1 MYSTVLIVGAGES
14 GLCMGVQLKKQFNI
28 TDFTIYERHGDIGG
42 TWYTNTYPGV
52 ACDVPAL
59 CYSYSFYKNP
69 EWSAFYPQGPELHA
83 YFTKFCD
90 DNDLRRHCTFNTEV
104 ETAVYDEERQLW
116 SVRLRRRAVEDWEMK
131 DGFTG
136 QDKKLHTVGNVGDTW
151 THECKILVTAV
162 GGLVEPADINIKG
175 MEGFKG
181 PLFHSAYWDHSV
193 NIEGKDVVIV
203 GNGCTAAQIIPAI
216 EPQVKSLTQIVRSTH
231 WMLPRPKFPGIH
243 PDTYE
248 KWSPRIFRYLPGV
261 QTLARALV
269 FTSIEAGW
277 LAFRNDKLG
286 ESIRTAQEKRSIQHV
301 KRNAPE
307 KYWNLLIPT
316 FPIGFKRR
324 IYDDTYLPALK
335 SDKVLLTKDEVTHV
349 SENAIH
355 TASGAEYKADV
366 IVMAT
371 GYKTNEWIAPLEVV
385 GRKGETLSQHWKK
398 MGGPAAYNSTAVSG
412 FPNFFMLFGPNSA
425 TGHTSVILATEN
437 MCQFALNIARPV
449 LKGDASE
456 VEVKQGAEVEYSR
469 WVQESMKNTVFNNST
484 GKELKSWYVRADG
497 WNSSTYPRSQIH
509 FTYRSY
515 FPVYKD
521 WIIKKTQQGI
531 WKTRLRKILV
541 LFLIFGVG
549 ITNVWLRNR
558 GLSFTDIS
566 KIGAALV
573 ADSLEKLTTVIRASL
588 Q

>member
-14 GLCMGVQLKKQFNI
+14 GLCMGAQLKKQLNVD
-28 TDFTIYERHGDIGG
+28 DFVIYERHGDIGG
-42 TWYTNTYPGV
+42 TWYTNKYPGV

-59 CYSYSFYKNP
+59 CYSYSFYRHP
-69 EWSAFYPQGPELHA
+69 GWSAFYPQGPELHA

-104 ETAVYDEERQLW
+104 ETAVYDESRKIW
-116 SVRLRRRAVEDWEMK
+116 SVRLRRRPVADWELK
-131 DGFTG
+131 TG
-136 QDKKLHTVGNVGDTW
+136 SQDKKLHTIGNVGDTW
-151 THECKILVTAV
+151 THECKIFISAV
-162 GGLVEPADINIKG
+162 GGLVEPSTIDIKG
-175 MEGFKG
+175 MEGYQGKI
-181 PLFHSAYWDHSV
+181 FHSAYWDHTV
-193 NIEGKDVVIV
+193 DLEGKDVVLI
-203 GNGCTAAQIIPAI
+203 GNGCTAAQIMPAI
-216 EPQVKSLTQIVRSTH
+216 EPQVKSVTQIVRSSH
-231 WMLPRPKFPGIH
+231 WMLPRPKFPGIS

-248 KWSPRIFRYLPGV
+248 TWSPRIFRYLPGS
-261 QTLARALV
+261 QTIARALV

-277 LAFRNDKLG
+277 LAFRNGKLG
-286 ESIRTAQEKRSIQHV
+286 ERIRAAQEKHSIAHV

-335 SDKVLLTKDEVTHV
+335 SNKVTLTKDEVTHL

-366 IVMAT
+366 VIMAT
-371 GYKTNEWIAPLEVV
+371 GYKTNEWIAPLDVV
-385 GRKGETLSQHWKK
+385 GRKGETLSQHWGE

-412 FPNFFMLFGPNSA
+412 FPNFFMIFGPNSV

-437 MCQFALNIARPV
+437 MCQYALNIAKPV

-456 VEVKQGAEVEYSR
+456 VEIKQGAEVEYSK
-469 WVQESMKNTVFNNST
+469 WVQEKMKDTVFNTT
-484 GKELKSWYVRADG
+484 GKKDKTWYVRDDG
-497 WNSSTYPRSQIH
+497 WNSTTYPRSQIH
-509 FTYRSY
+509 FTYRTY

-521 WIIKKTQQGI
+521 WMIKKTNQGI
-531 WKTRLRKILV
+531 WKTRVRKMLV
-541 LFLIFGVG
+541 IFLIFGFG
-549 ITNVWLRNR
+549 GANLWLRNR
-558 GLSFTDIS
+558 GLSFTDIT
-566 KIGAALV
+566 KIGAVLL
-573 ADSLEKLTTVIRASL
+573 ADSLDKLAGVLRAGI